1 VQPELGD
8 IGAVAFSRPGDRR
21 KATSERR
28 KLHKASKHQGRRAL
42 SSAGVLMYR
51 LLNSKLEFLLV
62 HPGGPYW
69 RKKDEGAWSIP
80 KGEIDDGENAE
91 LAARREFLEVTGL
104 ALSRSLEPLG
114 QAVGVF
120 RFRV

>member
-1 VQPELGD
+1 
-8 IGAVAFSRPGDRR
+8 
-21 KATSERR
+21 
-28 KLHKASKHQGRRAL
+28 
-42 SSAGVLMYR
+42 MYR